1 MFILKKQ
8 RLLINHYSFFR
19 LIAICTVFFLVTI
32 SSNAISPDEYLY
44 HDDEFG
50 IIIETDQDYYT
61 PGDTVYVTGQLL
73 RNGQGHAGGF
83 CPKVL
88 DPENNFYWNPG
99 ICYPSNPDGTFEFN
113 FDIYQG
119 SMHGIY
125 TISIHGYIGI
135 WEGIENIIIV
145 VSEGVT
151 AEANG
156 PYEGTVNVPIDFYG
170 NATGGMLPYS
180 WHWDFGDNT
189 TADTQNA
196 THNYTEPGQYTAT
209 LTATDNDS
217 HQGNDTAI
225 VNVNDSDNQP
235 PTSLGPPYGP
245 GEGDVGVTYTFC
257 IEFTDPEEDNIYV
270 MWDWGDGTYSEWLGP
285 FNSGE
290 EVCASHFW
298 TAGGDYE
305 LRVKAKDE
313 HGAES
318 NWSDPL
324 LFHVKAPILE
334 VEISDGLGL
343 TLRIRNVGDGD
354 AHNVTWYFSTQGGIL
369 GLINIEEEGLI
380 STLPAGGEESIVLT
394 KLLFGLGS
402 IEITIEVSAD
412 YVNTE
417 TATISAFIIGPFI
430 IIV

>member
-1 MFILKKQ
+1 MFMLKKQ
-8 RLLINHYSFFR
+8 HFMIKGIVVYLLIM
-19 LIAICTVFFLVTI
+19 LISTSVFSQINKGAELTVDTDQPQYYPGEEVHVFGWLKDNGIGVPFVGICIEILDPNDSSIFGVCILTNDTGYYEVFKQLNQGALLGNYNV
-32 SSNAISPDEYLY
+32 SADSYDY
-44 HDDEFG
+44 G
-50 IIIETDQDYYT
+50 II
-61 PGDTVYVTGQLL
+61 VY
-73 RNGQGHAGGF
+73 N
-83 CPKVL
+83 
-88 DPENNFYWNPG
+88 E
-99 ICYPSNPDGTFEFN
+99 FE
-113 FDIYQG
+113 
-119 SMHGIY
+119 
-125 TISIHGYIGI
+125 
-135 WEGIENIIIV
+135 V
-145 VSEGVT
+145 VSPIVE

-170 NATGGMLPYS
+170 NATGGKLPYS

-217 HQGNDTAI
+217 HQGNDTAF
-225 VNVNDSDNQP
+225 VTVSASDNQP
-235 PTSLGPPYGP
+235 PYPLGLPSGP
-245 GEGDVGVTYTFC
+245 SEGDVGIEYTFC

-270 MWDWGDGTYSEWLGP
+270 MWDWGDGTFSGWLGP

-290 EVCASHFW
+290 EVCASHVW

-334 VEISDGLGL
+334 VEISGGLGL
-343 TLRIRNVGDGD
+343 TLVIRNVGDGD

-369 GLINIEEEGLI
+369 GLINMEEEGLI

-402 IEITIEVSAD
+402 IEITIEISAD